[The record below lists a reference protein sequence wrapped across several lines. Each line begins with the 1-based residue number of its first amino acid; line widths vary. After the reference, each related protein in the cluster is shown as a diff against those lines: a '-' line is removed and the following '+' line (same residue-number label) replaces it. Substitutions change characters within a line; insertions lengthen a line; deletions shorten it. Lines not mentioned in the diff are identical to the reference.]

1 VFFLAAA
8 EHPHQGAK
16 VRWPLCSELVTLV
29 EQCSYDCL
37 NTLGFHHQ
45 KWQAGWWYTY
55 PSEKY
60 EFVSWDDY
68 SRYMEKTCSK
78 PSTRLGLIHP
88 PNLCI
93 VHAIYNQYD
102 GVV

>member
-60 EFVSWDDY
+60 EFVSWDD
-68 SRYMEKTCSK
+68 
-78 PSTRLGLIHP
+78 
-88 PNLCI
+88 
-93 VHAIYNQYD
+93 
-102 GVV
+102 